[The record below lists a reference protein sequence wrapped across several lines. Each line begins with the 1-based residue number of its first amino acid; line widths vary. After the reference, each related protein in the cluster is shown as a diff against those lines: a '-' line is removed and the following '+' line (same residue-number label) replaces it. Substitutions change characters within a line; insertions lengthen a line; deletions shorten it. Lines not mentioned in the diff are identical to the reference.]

1 MFTFEKKP
9 YLFSAVFR
17 IQASMSFGDSS
28 AVFEQ
33 RAKAIGLSDEVF
45 QLFKGQGLDTMA
57 KFAFACNY
65 SPGASDDKSFKE
77 LVEKILARAPSLV
90 EEACMRRLYNESYAT
105 VAADI
110 RAQTE
115 QTSEDVQRK
124 LAPADRAS
132 RLEEQQKRL
141 TGIVIRGPYEPGDTL
156 VDRCVQMYENDRLQ
170 YIPWDVCVSREHELL
185 TSTKKDQR
193 VTVQS
198 SGELKL
204 SSGSKV
210 EPCDTFSEILLRYC
224 LMRRGLAMEQS
235 NLLAY
240 RLHDLWLEKLMMCRL
255 DVVPQGFSKP
265 TFQQLEAAD
274 KRLFLLMAEKTRA
287 GIKATAQGRPCDA
300 QFETCMNS
308 TEVMSL
314 LQPKPVAVRS
324 KDDEQPFKRQKTEKP
339 PGNFSEK
346 PFGKGKGKGKSKQSN
361 QFMRV
366 PSELLSLGCVGAT
379 PQGHRLCFSYNL
391 RKCSNPVQNQRC
403 DKGLHLCAVKGCM
416 KQHPAMDCPS
426 KRKD

>member
-1 MFTFEKKP
+1 
-9 YLFSAVFR
+9 
-17 IQASMSFGDSS
+17 
-28 AVFEQ
+28 
-33 RAKAIGLSDEVF
+33 
-45 QLFKGQGLDTMA
+45 
-57 KFAFACNY
+57 
-65 SPGASDDKSFKE
+65 
-77 LVEKILARAPSLV
+77 
-90 EEACMRRLYNESYAT
+90 
-105 VAADI
+105 
-110 RAQTE
+110 
-115 QTSEDVQRK
+115 
-124 LAPADRAS
+124 
-132 RLEEQQKRL
+132 
-141 TGIVIRGPYEPGDTL
+141 
-156 VDRCVQMYENDRLQ
+156 
-170 YIPWDVCVSREHELL
+170 
-185 TSTKKDQR
+185 
-193 VTVQS
+193 
-198 SGELKL
+198 
-204 SSGSKV
+204 
-210 EPCDTFSEILLRYC
+210 
-224 LMRRGLAMEQS
+224 MEQS

-300 QFETCMNS
+300 QFEICMNS

-339 PGNFSEK
+339 PGNFNEK
-346 PFGKGKGKGKSKQSN
+346 PFVKGKGKGKSKQSN

-391 RKCSNPVQNQRC
+391 RKCSNSVQNQWC

-426 KRKD
+426 KTQRLNPR

>member
-1 MFTFEKKP
+1 
-9 YLFSAVFR
+9 
-17 IQASMSFGDSS
+17 MSFGDSA
-28 AVFEQ
+28 AVFAQ
-33 RAKAIGLSDEVF
+33 RAKAIGLADDVF
-45 QLFKGQGLDTMA
+45 QKFKDENLDTMA

-65 SPGASDDKSFKE
+65 SPGASDDKSFKA
-77 LVEKILARAPSLV
+77 LVEKILGRDPSLV

-115 QTSEDVQRK
+115 QTSDDVQRK

-141 TGIVIRGPYEPGDTL
+141 TGIQIRGPYEPGDSL
-156 VDRCVQMYENDRLQ
+156 VDRCVQMYENDRIQ

-185 TSTKKDQR
+185 TSTKKDQK

-204 SSGSKV
+204 SSSSKV
-210 EPCDTFSEILLRYC
+210 EPCDTSSEIHLRYC

-235 NLLAY
+235 NILAY
-240 RLHDLWLEKLMMCRL
+240 SSHDLWLEKLMMCRL
-255 DVVPQGFSKP
+255 DTVPQGFSKP
-265 TFQQLEAAD
+265 TFQQLESAD
-274 KRLFLLMAEKTRA
+274 KRLFLMLTEKTRA
-287 GIKATAQGRPCDA
+287 GIKAMAQGRPCDKV
-300 QFETCMNS
+300 FKECMES
-308 TEVMSL
+308 TEVLSL
-314 LQPKPVAVRS
+314 LQPKPFAVKS
-324 KDDEQPFKRQKTEKP
+324 KEDEQPFKKQKTDKAPMVNNYDKP
-339 PGNFSEK
+339 VS
-346 PFGKGKGKGKSKQSN
+346 KGKGKGKSKQSPG

-366 PSELLSLGCVGAT
+366 PSELLGIGCVGAT

-391 RKCSNPVQNQRC
+391 KKCSNSVQNQRC
-403 DKGLHLCAVKGCM
+403 DKGLHLCAVKGCL
-416 KQHPAMDCPS
+416 KQHPALECPM